1 MKQFNK
7 KINLLGL
14 LICLL
19 ASAAFSQT
27 RVTGRVVDKTN
38 GDALIGVTILEKG
51 TSNGTISNYEGSF
64 ALNVTNLEAVLVV
77 NYTGYNS
84 QEIPLAGLSQLSV
97 ALEEGNGLLEEI
109 VVVGYGTQRKSD
121 VTGAVGTIKAKDLER
136 IPTASVEQALQGKI
150 AGVYV
155 SPASGE
161 PGRGATIRIRGT
173 GTLNNASPLYV
184 VDGMLLDDASFVNPQ
199 DVASIEVLKDASATA
214 IYGNRGANG
223 VIIITTKRGATDR
236 KAVFSLSSYYG
247 NQKVAKK
254 LPLANAT
261 QFAEMYN
268 ELKGNTN
275 TFPNPSALG
284 AGTDWQDV
292 IFRDAPVANVQLSVN
307 GLWKKLNYN
316 FSGNF
321 FSQEGIMEKT
331 GFERYTGRFNGEYPV
346 LKSLKIGTNLA
357 YSNEQ
362 FKSVGGGVLGGAYR
376 MPPVFAARD
385 SSGNFS
391 DPTLFGPSL
400 ANPAADLFYKSDQST
415 RVNRWVGT
423 VYADWFFLKNFKFRI
438 NYGFDRRDEKFRY
451 YEPTFKV
458 STTQRNDLERT
469 SRDTTKIRNWLWENT
484 LTYDKSWGMVRLNA
498 LVGQSSQEF
507 TFHRRNT
514 INEVLAQPDG
524 EVISEWAMNSYL
536 GRVNATFY
544 DRYLLTASFR
554 ADGSSRFSKANRWGY
569 FPSVAAGWNISQEP
583 FMRNQK
589 VFDRLKLRASWGIT
603 GNDRIQDYPSLGR
616 IKNELFSAFNDT
628 VQNGATLINYAN
640 ADIRWETAEQTDLG
654 LEFALFQGRFSAE
667 IDWYRR
673 FSYDILSDLPIPA
686 YVGSGSNPFVNAAQ
700 VENLGWDFTLQW
712 RETKGKFSYNIG
724 AILSPVKNKVLAINE
739 GKSEIFDATTAQGD
753 FATRTLVG
761 GPIGAF
767 YGYKVV
773 GVFQNNEEIA
783 SSPKFGAE
791 QPGDFRFADLNGDGK
806 LDGLDRTYLGSPIPT
821 LTYGFTAGM
830 EAFGFDVAADF
841 FGVKGNKVVN
851 AKAVARFDTPNW
863 ETLWYNNHWTGE
875 GTSNTVP
882 RVTGGGHNYRMSDFL
897 IEDGAFFRLRSVV
910 LGYSLPKE
918 WLKRVGMSRARL
930 YASGTNLWTK
940 QAYSGFTP
948 EFPND
953 SAFRAGIDYLNYPMA
968 KTVLF
973 GLDVTF

>member
-7 KINLLGL
+7 KIHLLGL

-27 RVTGRVVDKTN
+27 RVTGSVVDKTN
-38 GDALIGVTILEKG
+38 GDVLIGVTILEKG
-51 TSNGTISNYEGSF
+51 TSNGTISNYEGTF
-64 ALNVTNLEAVLVV
+64 ALNVTTPDAVLVI
-77 NYTGYNS
+77 NYTGYTS
-84 QEIPLAGLSQLSV
+84 QEVPLAGRSQLTV
-97 ALEEGNGLLEEI
+97 ELVEGAGLLEEI

-121 VTGAVGTIKAKDLER
+121 VTGAVGTVKAKDIER
-136 IPTASVEQALQGKI
+136 IPTATVEQALQGKI

-223 VIIITTKRGATDR
+223 VILITTKRGTTDR
-236 KAVFSLSSYYG
+236 NAVFSLSSYYG
-247 NQKVAKK
+247 NQRIAKK
-254 LPLANAT
+254 LPLSNAM

-268 ELKGNTN
+268 ELNGNT
-275 TFPNPSALG
+275 TVFPNPSALG
-284 AGTDWQDV
+284 AGTDWQDE
-292 IFRDAPVANVQLSVN
+292 IFRDAPIANVQLGVN

-316 FSGNF
+316 LSGNF

-331 GFERYTGRFNGEYPV
+331 GFERYTGRFNGEYPI

-357 YSNEQ
+357 YSDEQ
-362 FKSVGGGVLGGAYR
+362 RKGVGGGVLGGAYR
-376 MPPVFAARD
+376 ISPVYAQRD
-385 SSGNFS
+385 STGDFT
-391 DPTLFGPSL
+391 DPTFFGSSL
-400 ANPAADLFYKSDQST
+400 SNPAADLFYKSDQRT

-423 VYADWFFLKNFKFRI
+423 VYADWNFLKNFKFRI
-438 NYGFDRRDEKFRY
+438 NYGFDQRNEKFHY
-451 YEPTFKV
+451 FEPVFEI
-458 STTQRNDLERT
+458 STTQRNDIERT
-469 SRDTTKIRNWLWENT
+469 SRDTTTIRNWLWENT
-484 LTYDKSWGMVRLNA
+484 LSYEKSWENLRLKA
-498 LVGQSSQEF
+498 LIGQSTQEN
-507 TFHRRNT
+507 TNRRLRTLNQ
-514 INEVLAQPDG
+514 VLVQPDG
-524 EVISEWAMNSYL
+524 DVTSEWAMNSYL

-554 ADGSSRFSKANRWGY
+554 GDGSSRFSKANRWGY

-583 FMRNQK
+583 FMRDQK
-589 VFDRLKLRASWGIT
+589 VFDRLKLRASWGIA
-603 GNDRIQDYPSLGR
+603 GNDKIQDYPSLGQ
-616 IKNELFSAFNDT
+616 IDDELFGAFSDT
-628 VQNGATLINYAN
+628 VQNGATLVNYAN
-640 ADIRWETAEQTDLG
+640 ADIRWETAEQTDIG

-673 FSYDILSDLPIPA
+673 FTYDILSDLPIPL

-700 VENLGWDFTLQW
+700 VENVGWDFTLQW

-739 GKSEIFDATTAQGD
+739 GKSEIFDANTAQGD
-753 FATRTLVG
+753 LATRTVVG

-767 YGYKVV
+767 YGYQVV
-773 GVFQNNEEIA
+773 GVFQNEDEID
-783 SSPKFGAE
+783 SYPKFDDE

-806 LDGLDRTYLGSPIPT
+806 LDGFDRTYLGSPIPT
-821 LTYGFTAGM
+821 LTYGFTAGL

-851 AKAVARFDTPNW
+851 AKAVARFETPNW
-863 ETLWYNNHWTGE
+863 ETLWYDNHWTGE

-882 RVTGGGHNYRMSDFL
+882 RVTSGGHNYRMSDFL

-918 WLKRVGMSRARL
+918 WLNRVGMSRARL

-940 QAYSGFTP
+940 QAYSGYTP